1 MSKSTSQSVWV
12 KVQNTKM
19 FAQDISSMRSQTPP
33 RKCHDVLM
41 DFEEA
46 KVYIDKAQTRPK
58 ARHTQTLRFFQVRIC
73 WVTGWCCFL
82 KENSFGPWPRPWK
95 KLLLEFTTIS
105 IVTYMQCHTNN
116 HVASPS
122 SFKTLCFLW
131 SITSKCGAFSV
142 ATWDSD
148 QWANDQWSTSCWQQ
162 HPRIPLL
169 LQKAMTF
176 DCRVS
181 NSSCLV
187 GCRFICL
194 LVDPTLLALLFLLDL
209 EQLSSWPVTSD

>member
-73 WVTGWCCFL
+73 WVTEWCCFL
-82 KENSFGPWPRPWK
+82 KKNSFGPWPRPWK

-105 IVTYMQCHTNN
+105 IVTYMLCHTNN

-131 SITSKCGAFSV
+131 SITSKCGPVYSPKSK
-142 ATWDSD
+142 DSSAREGSYPNNPKTMMLLWKSIGWTAELRFENLAVPR
-148 QWANDQWSTSCWQQ
+148 QLNQQ
-162 HPRIPLL
+162 CV
-169 LQKAMTF
+169 K
-176 DCRVS
+176 
-181 NSSCLV
+181 
-187 GCRFICL
+187 
-194 LVDPTLLALLFLLDL
+194 
-209 EQLSSWPVTSD
+209 SWRKITNACFFWKG